1 MDSWSRPNKSSATP
15 PPLYLTSNDVKYCT
29 ACGRVIGTRRSHKQN
44 EVIKYCSDGC
54 RKRRLGPVD
63 KKIDR
68 TILSLLLGEK
78 ESGIDQIDTKCRVRK
93 GDHRT
98 VIFCGE
104 IERIAFDRP
113 QPPSKKDED
122 PEGVSDFEEGGD
134 EDLDPAELQGKRPNP
149 GGPGSKE
156 KQQEG
161 QKRAEEREMV
171 RRAARRA
178 VVFGFPVEKAYDGPA
193 AHPKSE
199 NSEEKRKCEALM
211 SGQVVEPSFAKGDW
225 AIRWRDG

>member
-1 MDSWSRPNKSSATP
+1 MDSWSRPSKSQATP
-15 PPLYLTSNDVKYCT
+15 APLYLSSDDVKYCA
-29 ACGRVIGTRRSHKQN
+29 ACGRVIGARRSHKQN
-44 EVIKYCSDGC
+44 EIVKYCSDGC

-63 KKIDR
+63 KRIDK

-78 ESGIDQIDTKCRVRK
+78 ESGIEQIDTKSRVKK

-98 VIFCGE
+98 IIFCGE
-104 IERIAFDRP
+104 IERIAFNRL
-113 QPPSKKDED
+113 QPAVKDEQQD
-122 PEGVSDFEEGGD
+122 TEESDFEEGGD

-178 VVFGFPVEKAYDGPA
+178 VVFGFPSDKAYDNA
-193 AHPKSE
+193 EAHSKPDPGSD
-199 NSEEKRKCEALM
+199 NRKCEALM
-211 SGQVVEPSFAKGDW
+211 NGQVVEPSFAKGDW
-225 AIRWRDG
+225 AIRWRDS